1 MKNCHVCNF
10 ECQDEMDVCPVCG
23 AYLLR
28 EEETTEE
35 KTAEK
40 AQEKKEPVIL
50 ATFEDLVSAEIFCDV
65 LSDNKIPYSKPEE
78 DMRVVFG
85 GGFAAQE
92 IYVDQTDFDK
102 AKELLEE
109 FLQSEA
115 EFMAQFDG
123 DFEEEI

>member
-10 ECQDEMDVCPVCG
+10 ECEDTMEVCPICG
-23 AYLLR
+23 AMLLN
-28 EEETTEE
+28 EE
-35 KTAEK
+35 KTQETQQEEK
-40 AQEKKEPVIL
+40 LEPVIL
-50 ATFEDLVSAEIFCDV
+50 ATFEDVVSAEIFCDV
-65 LSDNKIPYSKPEE
+65 LTDNKIPYSKPEE
-78 DMRVVFG
+78 DIRVVFG

-92 IYVDQTDFDK
+92 IYVDEKDYEQ

-123 DFEEEI
+123 EFEEEI